1 MLAKS
6 KRHSKLHLAVL
17 EFHMNPIQTFLLG
30 LPPELAHNFAMSGL
44 RASRF
49 LPGKI
54 RPKKGASR
62 SFLGKKLV
70 NPVGLAAG
78 LDKNAEAVLG
88 LARCGFG
95 FVEVGT
101 VTPLAQPGNP
111 KPRMFRL
118 PEHGALI
125 NRMGFNNHGMHAMAR
140 RLSAVRESGRLNG
153 TLLGVNLGKNK
164 DTPNDQA
171 VSDYVKGM
179 DCLHSYADYFTINLS
194 SPNTPGLRALQHGQ
208 ALRTLLSQ
216 VKEQQL
222 ALAGSSTPVPLM
234 LKVAPDLD
242 QAEVGQIAEQVIAC
256 EFDGLIATNTTLA
269 RDAVAG
275 HQHAAEQ
282 GGLSGAPLTQ
292 RSVEVVRQFRR
303 ELPEQVTIVGVGG
316 ISNAQDAQAMLDAGA
331 QALQIYTSFIYQ
343 GANLVQK
350 LVESTIEP

>member
-1 MLAKS
+1 
-6 KRHSKLHLAVL
+6 
-17 EFHMNPIQTFLLG
+17 MNPIQSLLLA
-30 LPPELAHNFAMSGL
+30 LPPETAHNLAMSAL
-44 RASRF
+44 SSARHLS
-49 LPGKI
+49 GKVT
-54 RPKKGASR
+54 PLVGKQST
-62 SFLGKKLV
+62 FLGKSLL
-70 NPVGLAAG
+70 NPIGLAAG

-118 PEHGALI
+118 PEHDALI

-140 RLSAVRESGRLNG
+140 RLSDVRTGGRLDG

-164 DTPNDQA
+164 DTPNDEA
-171 VSDYVKGM
+171 VADYVKGM
-179 DCLHSYADYFTINLS
+179 DCLHTYADYFTINLS
-194 SPNTPGLRALQHGQ
+194 SPNTPGLRALQHGD

-216 VKEQQL
+216 VKERQL
-222 ALAGSSTPVPLM
+222 ALAGGSKPVPLM

-242 QAEVGQIAEQVIAC
+242 EAEVGQIAEQLVAC

-282 GGLSGAPLTQ
+282 GGLSGGPLTQ
-292 RSVEVVRQFRR
+292 RSVDVVRQFRR

-316 ISNAQDAQAMLDAGA
+316 IGSAQDAQAMLDAGA
-331 QALQIYTSFIYQ
+331 QALQIYTSFIYK
-343 GANLVQK
+343 GANLVRN
-350 LVESTIEP
+350 LVNSTVET

>member
-1 MLAKS
+1 
-6 KRHSKLHLAVL
+6 
-17 EFHMNPIQTFLLG
+17 MNPIQSLLLA
-30 LPPELAHNFAMSGL
+30 LPPETAHNLAMYALSSA
-44 RASRF
+44 RV
-49 LPGKI
+49 LPGMATPLAGKQ
-54 RPKKGASR
+54 ST
-62 SFLGKKLV
+62 FLGNTLL
-70 NPVGLAAG
+70 NPIGLAAG

-95 FVEVGT
+95 LIEVGT

-140 RLSAVRESGRLNG
+140 RLSDVRTGGRLDG
-153 TLLGVNLGKNK
+153 TLLGVNLGKNR
-164 DTPNDQA
+164 DTPNDEA
-171 VSDYVKGM
+171 VTDYVKGM
-179 DCLHSYADYFTINLS
+179 DCLHTYADYFTINLS
-194 SPNTPGLRALQHGQ
+194 SPNTPGLRALQHGD

-216 VKEQQL
+216 VKERQL
-222 ALAGSSTPVPLM
+222 ALAGGSKPVPLM

-242 QAEVGQIAEQVIAC
+242 EAEIGQIAEQLVAC

-292 RSVEVVRQFRR
+292 RSVDVVRQFRR
-303 ELPEQVTIVGVGG
+303 ALPEQITIVGVGG
-316 ISNAQDAQAMLDAGA
+316 ISCAQDARAMLEAGA
-331 QALQIYTSFIYQ
+331 QALQIYTSFIYK
-343 GANLVQK
+343 GANLVRK
-350 LVESTIEP
+350 LVNSTTET

>member
-1 MLAKS
+1 
-6 KRHSKLHLAVL
+6 
-17 EFHMNPIQTFLLG
+17 MNPIQSLLLA
-30 LPPELAHNFAMSGL
+30 LPPETAHNLAMSAL
-44 RASRF
+44 SSARV
-49 LPGKI
+49 LPGMATPLAGKQ
-54 RPKKGASR
+54 ST
-62 SFLGKKLV
+62 FLGNTLL
-70 NPVGLAAG
+70 NPIGLAAG

-95 FVEVGT
+95 FIEVGT
-101 VTPLAQPGNP
+101 VTPLAQPGNS

-140 RLSAVRESGRLNG
+140 RLGDVRTGGRLDG

-164 DTPNDQA
+164 DTPNDEA
-171 VSDYVKGM
+171 VTDYVKGM
-179 DCLHSYADYFTINLS
+179 DCLHTYADYFTINLS
-194 SPNTPGLRALQHGQ
+194 SPNTPGLRALQHGD

-216 VKEQQL
+216 VKERQL
-222 ALAGSSTPVPLM
+222 ALAGGSKPVPLM

-242 QAEVGQIAEQVIAC
+242 EAEIGQIAEQLVAC

-292 RSVEVVRQFRR
+292 RSVDVVRQFRR

-316 ISNAQDAQAMLDAGA
+316 IGSAQDAQAMLDAGA
-331 QALQIYTSFIYQ
+331 QALQIYTSFIYK
-343 GANLVQK
+343 GTNLVRN
-350 LVESTIEP
+350 LVNSTAET